1 MLNGKEIMEFIDYK
15 NGTFS
20 PQSLEDIENGIDTHI
35 DDPDLLN
42 KKVVLG
48 KFTPLSTVN
57 AIIGKHKDCGI
68 THTPSWCK
76 NPNDEKTNLFTHY
89 VYMTNLNIKGHSE
102 EASKKLAQQKAC

>member
-1 MLNGKEIMEFIDYK
+1 MMNGKAIMDLIDYE

-20 PQSLEDIENGIDTHI
+20 PQSLLDIQNGIDTYI

-42 KKVVLG
+42 KRVVLG

-89 VYMTNLNIKGHSE
+89 VFMSNLNIKGHSE
-102 EASKKLAQQKAC
+102 EATKKLAQQKAC